1 MVAVCLRNCKYLYTS
16 AMDLDISS
24 KFGLQMNA
32 VASILKLDIDS
43 CPGVVCLIGMTLGM
57 PTQ

>member
-1 MVAVCLRNCKYLYTS
+1 
-16 AMDLDISS
+16 MDLDISS